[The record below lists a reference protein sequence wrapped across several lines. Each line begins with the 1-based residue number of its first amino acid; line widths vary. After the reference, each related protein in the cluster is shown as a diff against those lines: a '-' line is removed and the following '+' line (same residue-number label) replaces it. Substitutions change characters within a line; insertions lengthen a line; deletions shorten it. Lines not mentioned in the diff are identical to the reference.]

1 MIEILVLQNPKVL
14 VNKQEMM
21 FPYKKVEALLYY
33 MAVEKSATRDQIAT
47 LLWEDCDESSARK
60 NLRHALYTIRKVFG
74 EELITSP
81 TRQNLELNQ
90 ELEIESDYDRFLEEN
105 EKNGTEVY
113 KSDFLQNFYLKNAGA
128 FEDWMNFKRGKLKE
142 IYLNRLYEK
151 MQNVEHLSL
160 KKREKLFERYTTAE
174 PIDERIYMMMMQ
186 IYAKEGLYY
195 KGIRIYQQ
203 LSEKLHTELGILP
216 GKEIQEFYN
225 ELMENWVSESE
236 HKEDETQGDG
246 RERERCLLR
255 GIYRKFL
262 AGEDETVFLAGESGI
277 GKTYLAE
284 SFLKEIQE
292 ESVLIMRT
300 SCLAT
305 EKNMTLQ
312 AWNTLMM
319 ELNTY
324 LKEKNMTLPTEYLR
338 AADQLFPLFSRKEE
352 IVLFEDVE
360 ISYSYRTARNLILKL
375 FEELGRQIKV
385 VLFLDNIQNM
395 DASSLD
401 FLSLLIRSRNKN
413 LFILGT
419 CPVNWEDRLKKSLS
433 VLVKEKQITKIFV
446 SPFSRKNV
454 EQTLVERLGRKNVT
468 EKFLN
473 SIYEETNGNP
483 FLIHTLLDYY
493 KGMDLKEDE
502 VVPMT
507 QVWKMRLDSLPYKTR
522 KVLELIA
529 SCQAWSDMEAL
540 VAILR
545 QDELEILEA
554 IERLKEE
561 HFIYEK
567 QEKESV
573 RFYFIHES
581 TQRYVHIQMSP
592 SRRRVFHSKLA
603 EYIAKSP
610 IYDASRFERLIYHYC
625 LAGNKEKTLEYK
637 ILALQNYAYKS
648 YEHYPVAP
656 LMSGI
661 KQEKEE
667 SVLEYCD
674 RLEEELKD
682 IYEESGQQE
691 KYIRFHAIL
700 METQAQYC
708 IPQGY
713 YRRGIECIEK
723 ALKSIG
729 CIGEDAKE
737 KIHCLRFLI
746 YYRLNIWETENLE
759 ELLEE
764 SLKLAQK
771 QGYQEEYAITC
782 RLYGIYYGMIGKF
795 EEAEEKLEEALE
807 YFKRVPLK
815 ERIYASN
822 ISGCYNYIGEIQR
835 KQKHFK
841 EAEAYYKQ
849 AIAVCRKNHI
859 PCTPAVYCNLARVY
873 QELGEVEKG
882 ELVFY
887 KADLLYE
894 ESYMLIGRSIAK
906 GALAL
911 LEAKKGEFEKAS
923 LYLMQAK
930 KSANQLGSPYAKGLF
945 ALHEWELKKKY
956 SEKFKKLLTKEA
968 EDYRKEA
975 EYYLK
980 PLKSVYELEKI

>member
-47 LLWEDCDESSARK
+47 LLWEECDESSARK

-236 HKEDETQGDG
+236 HKEDET
-246 RERERCLLR
+246 
-255 GIYRKFL
+255 
-262 AGEDETVFLAGESGI
+262 VFLAGESGI

-292 ESVLIMRT
+292 VSVLIMRT

-305 EKNMTLQ
+305 EKNMPLQ

-324 LKEKNMTLPTEYLR
+324 LKEKNMTLPIEYLR

-401 FLSLLIRSRNKN
+401 FLALLIRSRNKN

-454 EQTLVERLGRKNVT
+454 EQML
-468 EKFLN
+468 
-473 SIYEETNGNP
+473 S
-483 FLIHTLLDYY
+483 LIH
-493 KGMDLKEDE
+493 
-502 VVPMT
+502 
-507 QVWKMRLDSLPYKTR
+507 
-522 KVLELIA
+522 I
-529 SCQAWSDMEAL
+529 
-540 VAILR
+540 
-545 QDELEILEA
+545 
-554 IERLKEE
+554 
-561 HFIYEK
+561 
-567 QEKESV
+567 
-573 RFYFIHES
+573 
-581 TQRYVHIQMSP
+581 
-592 SRRRVFHSKLA
+592 
-603 EYIAKSP
+603 
-610 IYDASRFERLIYHYC
+610 
-625 LAGNKEKTLEYK
+625 
-637 ILALQNYAYKS
+637 
-648 YEHYPVAP
+648 
-656 LMSGI
+656 
-661 KQEKEE
+661 
-667 SVLEYCD
+667 
-674 RLEEELKD
+674 
-682 IYEESGQQE
+682 
-691 KYIRFHAIL
+691 
-700 METQAQYC
+700 
-708 IPQGY
+708 
-713 YRRGIECIEK
+713 
-723 ALKSIG
+723 
-729 CIGEDAKE
+729 
-737 KIHCLRFLI
+737 
-746 YYRLNIWETENLE
+746 
-759 ELLEE
+759 
-764 SLKLAQK
+764 
-771 QGYQEEYAITC
+771 
-782 RLYGIYYGMIGKF
+782 
-795 EEAEEKLEEALE
+795 
-807 YFKRVPLK
+807 
-815 ERIYASN
+815 
-822 ISGCYNYIGEIQR
+822 
-835 KQKHFK
+835 
-841 EAEAYYKQ
+841 
-849 AIAVCRKNHI
+849 
-859 PCTPAVYCNLARVY
+859 
-873 QELGEVEKG
+873 
-882 ELVFY
+882 
-887 KADLLYE
+887 
-894 ESYMLIGRSIAK
+894 
-906 GALAL
+906 
-911 LEAKKGEFEKAS
+911 
-923 LYLMQAK
+923 
-930 KSANQLGSPYAKGLF
+930 
-945 ALHEWELKKKY
+945 
-956 SEKFKKLLTKEA
+956 
-968 EDYRKEA
+968 
-975 EYYLK
+975 
-980 PLKSVYELEKI
+980 

>member
-1 MIEILVLQNPKVL
+1 
-14 VNKQEMM
+14 
-21 FPYKKVEALLYY
+21 
-33 MAVEKSATRDQIAT
+33 
-47 LLWEDCDESSARK
+47 
-60 NLRHALYTIRKVFG
+60 
-74 EELITSP
+74 
-81 TRQNLELNQ
+81 
-90 ELEIESDYDRFLEEN
+90 
-105 EKNGTEVY
+105 
-113 KSDFLQNFYLKNAGA
+113 
-128 FEDWMNFKRGKLKE
+128 
-142 IYLNRLYEK
+142 
-151 MQNVEHLSL
+151 
-160 KKREKLFERYTTAE
+160 
-174 PIDERIYMMMMQ
+174 
-186 IYAKEGLYY
+186 
-195 KGIRIYQQ
+195 
-203 LSEKLHTELGILP
+203 
-216 GKEIQEFYN
+216 
-225 ELMENWVSESE
+225 
-236 HKEDETQGDG
+236 
-246 RERERCLLR
+246 
-255 GIYRKFL
+255 
-262 AGEDETVFLAGESGI
+262 
-277 GKTYLAE
+277 
-284 SFLKEIQE
+284 
-292 ESVLIMRT
+292 
-300 SCLAT
+300 
-305 EKNMTLQ
+305 
-312 AWNTLMM
+312 
-319 ELNTY
+319 
-324 LKEKNMTLPTEYLR
+324 
-338 AADQLFPLFSRKEE
+338 
-352 IVLFEDVE
+352 
-360 ISYSYRTARNLILKL
+360 
-375 FEELGRQIKV
+375 
-385 VLFLDNIQNM
+385 
-395 DASSLD
+395 
-401 FLSLLIRSRNKN
+401 
-413 LFILGT
+413 
-419 CPVNWEDRLKKSLS
+419 
-433 VLVKEKQITKIFV
+433 
-446 SPFSRKNV
+446 
-454 EQTLVERLGRKNVT
+454 
-468 EKFLN
+468 
-473 SIYEETNGNP
+473 
-483 FLIHTLLDYY
+483 
-493 KGMDLKEDE
+493 MDLKEDE
-502 VVPMT
+502 VVPMA
-507 QVWKMRLDSLPYKTR
+507 QVWKMRLDSLPDKTR

-661 KQEKEE
+661 KQEREE

-674 RLEEELKD
+674 QLEEELKD

-691 KYIRFHAIL
+691 KYIRFHVIL

-795 EEAEEKLEEALE
+795 KEAEEKLEEALE

-841 EAEAYYKQ
+841 EAEAYYEQ

-887 KADLLYE
+887 QADLLYE
-894 ESYMLIGRSIAK
+894 ESYMLIGRSITK

-911 LEAKKGEFEKAS
+911 LEAKKGELEKAS